1 MSWRCFRVRFRL
13 RSDMHCGSLALGFV
27 ARAFPFVPQ
36 HVPLY
41 AVVPAAVAAL
51 KLPDSRA
58 SYRSVEKLVLGAV
71 RFTPFFVLYGAGETK
86 RPLFPWVEE
95 DRAVLESDFMGARYG
110 VGLDDAARSAEE
122 GRLFETEVLLAHSRG
137 SMNATEMEG
146 YVWLRSASVEGLC
159 LDAEGMARGN
169 LRVSWPALLGALSLG
184 GDRTRSL
191 GRLVARCGD
200 EGVRLPVE
208 RHDHAAGR
216 LLALSS
222 GESGNACPVVLEAE
236 GLEGSGSPTHGR
248 AGTGRRIR
256 ENGGYGMD
264 KGTVA
269 RDMGWIPR
277 EDMLVELCA
286 ERFARRCASDG

>member
-1 MSWRCFRVRFRL
+1 
-13 RSDMHCGSLALGFV
+13 MHCGSLALGFV

-51 KLPDSRA
+51 ELPDSRA

-146 YVWLRSASVEGLC
+146 YVWLRSASVEGLS

-169 LRVSWPALLGALSLG
+169 LRVSWPVILGSLSLG

-191 GRLVARCGD
+191 GRLWPDVEMKESALLWNGTTM
-200 EGVRLPVE
+200 RLDDSWP
-208 RHDHAAGR
+208 R
-216 LLALSS
+216 LLVKRGS
-222 GESGNACPVVLEAE
+222 ACPVVLEAE
-236 GLEGSGSPTHGR
+236 GLEGSGSPCMVV
-248 AGTGRRIR
+248 TGRRLR

-269 RDMGWIPR
+269 RDMGWIPP

-286 ERFARRCASDG
+286 ERFARRCENGE

>member
-51 KLPDSRA
+51 ELPDSRA

-71 RFTPFFVLYGAGETK
+71 RFTPFFVLYGVGETK

-146 YVWLRSASVEGLC
+146 YVWLRSASVEGLS

-169 LRVSWPALLGALSLG
+169 LRVSWPVILGSLSLG

-191 GRLVARCGD
+191 GRLWPDVEMKESALLWNGMSM
-200 EGVRLPVE
+200 RLDDSWP
-208 RHDHAAGR
+208 R
-216 LLALSS
+216 LLVKRGS
-222 GESGNACPVVLEAE
+222 ACPVVLEAE
-236 GLEGSGSPTHGR
+236 GLEGSGSPCMVV
-248 AGTGRRIR
+248 TGRRMR

-286 ERFARRCASDG
+286 ERFARRCGNGE

>member
-191 GRLVARCGD
+191 GRLWPDVEMKESASLWNGMTM
-200 EGVRLPVE
+200 RLDDSWP
-208 RHDHAAGR
+208 R
-216 LLALSS
+216 LLVSR
-222 GESGNACPVVLEAE
+222 GNACPVVLEAE
-236 GLEGSGSPTHGR
+236 GLEGSGSPCMVV
-248 AGTGRRIR
+248 TGRRIR

>member
-51 KLPDSRA
+51 ELPDSRA

-71 RFTPFFVLYGAGETK
+71 RFTPFFVLYGVGETK

-146 YVWLRSASVEGLC
+146 YVWLRSASVEGLS

-169 LRVSWPALLGALSLG
+169 LRVSWPVILGSLSLG

-191 GRLVARCGD
+191 GRLWPDVEMKESALLWNGTTM
-200 EGVRLPVE
+200 RLDDSWP
-208 RHDHAAGR
+208 R
-216 LLALSS
+216 LLVKRGS
-222 GESGNACPVVLEAE
+222 ACPVVLEAE
-236 GLEGSGSPTHGR
+236 GLEGSGSPCMVV
-248 AGTGRRIR
+248 TGRRMR

-286 ERFARRCASDG
+286 ERFARRCGNGE